1 VYVSCIVFSFAMITL
16 LVGADGGNVEGRPD
30 GGSGAV

>member
-1 VYVSCIVFSFAMITL
+1 MITL
-16 LVGADGGNVEGRPD
+16 LVGADGANPSGRSD

>member
-1 VYVSCIVFSFAMITL
+1 MITL
-16 LVGADGGNVEGRPD
+16 LVGADGANPNGRSD

>member
-1 VYVSCIVFSFAMITL
+1 MITW
-16 LVGADGGNVEGRPD
+16 LVGADGGNVEGRRD

>member
-1 VYVSCIVFSFAMITL
+1 MITL
-16 LVGADGGNVEGRPD
+16 LVGADGGNVEGRRD

>member
-1 VYVSCIVFSFAMITL
+1 MITL
-16 LVGADGGNVEGRPD
+16 LVGADGANPGGRSD

>member
-1 VYVSCIVFSFAMITL
+1 MITL
-16 LVGADGGNVEGRPD
+16 LVGADGDNPGDRSD

>member
-1 VYVSCIVFSFAMITL
+1 MITL
-16 LVGADGGNVEGRPD
+16 SVGADGGNVEGKPG

>member
-1 VYVSCIVFSFAMITL
+1 M
-16 LVGADGGNVEGRPD
+16 VGADGNNSGDRSD

>member
-1 VYVSCIVFSFAMITL
+1 MITL
-16 LVGADGGNVEGRPD
+16 LVGADGENPKGGSG